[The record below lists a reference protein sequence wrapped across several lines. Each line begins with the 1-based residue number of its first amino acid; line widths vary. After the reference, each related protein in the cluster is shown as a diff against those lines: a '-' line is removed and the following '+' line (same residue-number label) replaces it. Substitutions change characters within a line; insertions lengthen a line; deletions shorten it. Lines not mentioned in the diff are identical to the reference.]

1 MTSNRSKGDAL
12 ELNKTNTSKVKKDTS
27 EKVLKLEN
35 LTPTRKKTTKTPTNC
50 NQTTGSMNKRI
61 KAVMAMTP
69 KKIESKTDKQSHL
82 TDN

>member
-1 MTSNRSKGDAL
+1 MTSNRLKADTI
-12 ELNKTNTSKVKKDTS
+12 ELVKANTSKVKKEVS
-27 EKVLKLEN
+27 EKVLKIEN

-69 KKIESKTDKQSHL
+69 KKL
-82 TDN
+82 